1 MDLVLNCFD
10 SAPAWVAAV
19 TGVIT
24 AATAVTALTPTKSD
38 DKIIGFVLKILNF
51 CAGNVLKNRNKDDK

>member
-1 MDLVLNCFD
+1 MDIVLYFFD

>member
-1 MDLVLNCFD
+1 MDIVLNFFD

-24 AATAVTALTPTKSD
+24 AATAVTALTPSKSD

-51 CAGNVLKNRNKDDK
+51 CAGNVLKNVNKDDK

>member
-1 MDLVLNCFD
+1 MDIVLNFFD

-38 DKIIGFVLKILNF
+38 DKIIGSKL
-51 CAGNVLKNRNKDDK
+51 